1 MENLIITI
9 KLNKHR
15 VGEFIRYYQA
25 YKKANNGP
33 YISLYAIKD
42 NVIITL
48 YHSSK
53 ERDYDKVTF
62 SGQNAKKEALIWS
75 TDLKVATLSTSRQPS
90 SSALSFLTYS
100 KQYGSDEVGFG
111 DFFGPL
117 VVVAAYLDEIIYQ
130 ELSDF
135 VIKDSKKMD
144 DSYIMT
150 YGPLLAGK
158 VKHKVNIVDPVKF
171 NELTKKGYNM
181 NKIKAMLHLNVLT
194 LLHDECQIV
203 APIYIDKFASEENF
217 SLYVEGMRL
226 LPNITMKE
234 KGESLYPS
242 VALASVLARYYFL
255 KEMAKLNAKYQTII
269 PLGASTKVDEFAQEF
284 KKKHGQTALDKL
296 VKQNFRNYQRL
307 VA

>member
-1 MENLIITI
+1 MENTIITI
-9 KLNKHR
+9 KLNKRR
-15 VGEFIRYYQA
+15 VDEFIRYYHA
-25 YKKANNGP
+25 YKKPNNGP
-33 YISLYAIKD
+33 YISLYALKD
-42 NVIITL
+42 NVVITL

-53 ERDYDKVTF
+53 DRDYDKATF
-62 SGQNAKKEALIWS
+62 SGENAKKEATIWS
-75 TDLKVATLSTSRQPS
+75 DDLKVTTLSTSRQS
-90 SSALSFLTYS
+90 SSSPLSFLTYS

-117 VVVAAYLDEIIYQ
+117 VVVAAYLDEVIYQ
-130 ELSDF
+130 DLNDF
-135 VIKDSKKMD
+135 VIKDSKKID
-144 DSYIMT
+144 DNYILT
-150 YGPLLAGK
+150 YGPLLAEQ

-171 NELTKKGYNM
+171 NQLTKKGYNM

-194 LLHDECQIV
+194 LLQDECQIS

-217 SLYVEGMRL
+217 NRYVEGMRL
-226 LPNITMKE
+226 LPDITMKE

-255 KEMAKLNAKYQTII
+255 KEMAKLNAKYQTTF
-269 PLGASTKVDEFAQEF
+269 PLGASTKVDDFAREF

-307 VA
+307 VT